1 MSKTLFTTLALAAAR
16 VAATVD
22 ANTLPDVDMSNF
34 TENTFMNYIDHD
46 DLTKGTYSQRYWVND
61 QYWVDNTKSNFIY
74 FCGESSCAP
83 PSSSHY
89 PFQVGANM
97 GARLFIIEH
106 RFYGESQP
114 TADWSVE
121 NLALLTAQQA
131 LADIANF
138 LVQ

>member
-1 MSKTLFTTLALAAAR
+1 
-16 VAATVD
+16 
-22 ANTLPDVDMSNF
+22 
-34 TENTFMNYIDHD
+34 
-46 DLTKGTYSQRYWVND
+46 
-61 QYWVDNTKSNFIY
+61 
-74 FCGESSCAP
+74 
-83 PSSSHY
+83 
-89 PFQVGANM
+89 M